1 MPLPPPRQL
10 RFDLGRA
17 PPLERDDFVVSP
29 ANLEAVR
36 MLDAWP
42 EWRAGCLTLVG
53 PEACGKT
60 HLASIWAA
68 ETGAVR
74 AGSAP
79 LSELRGRP
87 VLLEGAERGVDDET
101 LFHLIE
107 MAAEPGGGLLMTS
120 RLLPLAWSSDL
131 PDLRSRLNALPVAQ
145 IDAPDDRVLEGAL
158 RRFFEARHIT
168 PAEEIYPYLLARME
182 RSVPRAWEL
191 VAMLDDA
198 ALERGQAVSRALARQ
213 ILEIDGET
221 PDLFP

>member
-1 MPLPPPRQL
+1 M
-10 RFDLGRA
+10 
-17 PPLERDDFVVSP
+17 VSP
-29 ANLEAVR
+29 ANAAAVQA
-36 MLDAWP
+36 LDAWP
-42 EWRAGCLTLVG
+42 DWRAGCLVLVG

-60 HLASIWAA
+60 HLATVWEQEA
-68 ETGAVR
+68 GAVR
-74 AGSAP
+74 ADAAP
-79 LSELRGRP
+79 LADLRGKP
-87 VLLEGAERGVDDET
+87 VLLENADRGVADET

-107 MAAEPGGGLLMTS
+107 MAAVHGGGLLMTARAPPVEWPS
-120 RLLPLAWSSDL
+120 AL
-131 PDLRSRLNALPVAQ
+131 PDLRSRLNALPVAE
-145 IDAPDDRVLEGAL
+145 IGPPDDTVLEGAL

-182 RSVPRAWEL
+182 RSVPRAFDL

>member
-1 MPLPPPRQL
+1 VPLPPAKQL
-10 RFDLGRA
+10 RLDLGRT
-17 PPLERDDFVVSP
+17 PPLERADFVVSP
-29 ANLEAVR
+29 ANLDAVR
-36 MLDAWP
+36 MIDSWP
-42 EWRAGCLTLVG
+42 DWRAGCLTLVG

-60 HLASIWAA
+60 HLATVWAR
-68 ETGAVR
+68 EVGAVA

-79 LSELRGRP
+79 LTELRGRP
-87 VLLEGAERGVDDET
+87 VLLENAERGVSDET

-107 MAAEPGGGLLMTS
+107 MAHEPGGGLLMTS
-120 RLLPLAWSSDL
+120 RLLPLAWSCDL

-145 IDAPDDRVLEGAL
+145 IAAPDDMVLEGAL

-182 RSVPRAWEL
+182 RSVPRAWDL

-198 ALERGQAVSRALARQ
+198 ALERGQAVSRSLARQ
-213 ILEIDGET
+213 ILEIDSET